1 MDSGLLSWFS
11 EEKPLSGLR
20 KSYLKLSFDTV
31 QQLMD
36 VKRDLMP
43 TVERNKVKSDAAEA
57 FLSMSTERR

>member
-20 KSYLKLSFDTV
+20 KSYLKLSFGTV

-36 VKRDLMP
+36 VKRGLLLK
-43 TVERNKVKSDAAEA
+43 EINKAKPDAG
-57 FLSMSTERR
+57 